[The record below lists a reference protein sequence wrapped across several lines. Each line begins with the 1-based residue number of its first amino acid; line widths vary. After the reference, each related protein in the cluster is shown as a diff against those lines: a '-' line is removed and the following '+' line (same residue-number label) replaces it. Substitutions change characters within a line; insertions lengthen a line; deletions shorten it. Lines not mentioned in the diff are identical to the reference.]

1 MTKEIKWQGSS
12 LNDLRSFPVNVRRKA
27 GYELEQA
34 QNGLQPSTWKS
45 INEWGSG
52 VVEIKI
58 SADVG
63 AFRVVYVAKFEDAI
77 YVLHCFQKKDQ
88 RTSPRDIEIIKMRYN
103 GVVEERS
110 RRKHERRN

>member
-1 MTKEIKWQGSS
+1 VTKEIKWQGSS
-12 LNDLRSFPVNVRRKA
+12 LNDLRSFPMNVRKKA
-27 GYELEQA
+27 GYALEQA

-58 SADVG
+58 G
-63 AFRVVYVAKFEDAI
+63 AEAGTFRVVYVAKFEDAI

-88 RTSPRDIEIIKMRYN
+88 RTPHRDIEIIKTRYN
-103 GVVEERS
+103 GVIEERN
-110 RRKHERRN
+110 RRKHER